1 MLDRRFSIA
10 PMLDWTDRFCR
21 YFLRQI
27 SKRALLYTEMVT
39 TSALLYGDQ
48 ARLLKFDPMEHPVA
62 LQIGGSDPVQL
73 SRAARLGQQWGY
85 DEINLNLG
93 CPSERVQSGRFGACL
108 MSEPDLVA
116 DCIKAMVD
124 SVTIPVTVK
133 QRIGIDHL
141 DSYQLLRD
149 FVGRLSLAGSRTFIV
164 HARKAWLQGLSP
176 KENREI
182 PPLSYATVYRL
193 KRDFPELEIIIN
205 GGITSIEAC
214 EEHLALVDGVMIGRE
229 AYHNPWLLAQVDAR
243 LFGEETPVP
252 TRDQVIAQLLPFV
265 ELELA
270 AGVPLN
276 RITRHILGLFHGQ
289 PGARAWRRYLSNHSY
304 KSDADSDVIVKAL
317 RLVML

>member
-214 EEHLALVDGVMIGRE
+214 EQHLALVDGVMIGRE

>member
-229 AYHNPWLLAQVDAR
+229 AYHN
-243 LFGEETPVP
+243 
-252 TRDQVIAQLLPFV
+252 
-265 ELELA
+265 
-270 AGVPLN
+270 
-276 RITRHILGLFHGQ
+276 
-289 PGARAWRRYLSNHSY
+289 
-304 KSDADSDVIVKAL
+304 
-317 RLVML
+317 

>member
-39 TSALLYGDQ
+39 SSALLYGDQ

-116 DCIKAMVD
+116 DCFKAMVD

-214 EEHLALVDGVMIGRE
+214 EQHLALVDGVMIGRE

-289 PGARAWRRYLSNHSY
+289 PGARAWRRYLSDHSY

-317 RLVML
+317 SQVML